1 MNNSNEI
8 TESAIIILKNILFFL
23 HNKDF
28 KSVESIISD
37 SKIDDIEE
45 YLNEYFQKSL
55 ELNGYD
61 TIDQYGVKCLFNPP
75 YQYSQL
81 DIYDYNDGSG
91 FLLEYAMTSNGNLVD
106 MSLQLEFMYDE
117 NKAIKCIFKGIDF

>member
-1 MNNSNEI
+1 MNNSNI
-8 TESAIIILKNILFFL
+8 IKESAINVLKNILFLL

-28 KSVESIISD
+28 KSIKSIISD
-37 SKIDDIEE
+37 SEIDDLEE
-45 YLNEYFQKSL
+45 YLNEYLQGSL

-61 TIDQYGVKCLFNPP
+61 TIDQFGVKCLFNPP

-106 MSLQLEFMYDE
+106 MSLQLEFLYTE
-117 NKAIKCIFKGIDF
+117 NKTVKCIFKGIDF

>member
-1 MNNSNEI
+1 MNNSNKNK
-8 TESAIIILKNILFFL
+8 ESAIIVLKNILFLL

-28 KSVESIISD
+28 KSIKSFIDNSE
-37 SKIDDIEE
+37 IDDLED
-45 YLNEYFQKSL
+45 YLNEYLQGSL

-61 TIDQYGVKCLFNPP
+61 TIDPYGVKCLFNPP

-81 DIYDYNDGSG
+81 EIYNYNDGSG

-106 MSLQLEFMYDE
+106 MSLQLEFLYTE
-117 NKAIKCIFKGIDF
+117 NKDIKCIFKGIDF